1 MKTNLKMAVALTA
14 LTILAGAANL
24 TMAQMVGGY
33 KKVEVTDEYA
43 RAAAEWAVREKGDKT
58 GTAIELLSL
67 VQAERQTVQGANY
80 RLCMQI
86 NTEGD
91 DENTVSHVKAV
102 VYMDLKKNYKLTSWT
117 ANSDCAKPAAS
128 TAAMPIR
135 VGGYRTILKTDPNA
149 VAAAQFA
156 AKTQG
161 AKTGT
166 TFEYSEIIR
175 AESQLVQGMNYR
187 LCMQVAAKDGEPTF
201 IQAVVYVDLKRVHR
215 LMSWTDSDCGN
226 Q

>member
-1 MKTNLKMAVALTA
+1 MKTNLKMAVALAA

-33 KKVEVTDEYA
+33 KKVEVTDETA
-43 RAAAEWAVREKGDKT
+43 RAAAEWAVREKMDKT
-58 GTAIELLSL
+58 GTSIELMSL
-67 VQAERQTVQGANY
+67 VNAERQTVQGANY

-91 DENTVSHVKAV
+91 DENTVTHVKAV

-117 ANSDCAKPAAS
+117 ANSDCAKPVAS
-128 TAAMPIR
+128 TAAVPIK
-135 VGGYRTILKTDPNA
+135 VGGYRAIARTDPNA

-161 AKTGT
+161 AKIKTD
-166 TFEYSEIIR
+166 FVYNEIIR

-187 LCMQVAAKDGEPTF
+187 LCLQVAAEGEEPTF
-201 IQAVVYVDLKRVHR
+201 VQAVVYVDLKRVHR
-215 LMSWTDSDCGN
+215 LMSWADSDCGN